1 MNATPAQALVPVD
14 EQERSR
20 VLARERQ
27 RRRRMGR
34 QRVDYY
40 PDGNAIRV
48 IEALRTGH
56 VGGDASSII
65 NLIITAWWEGPGP
78 A

>member
-1 MNATPAQALVPVD
+1 MNATPEQALVPAD

-20 VLARERQ
+20 ALARERQ

-40 PDGNAIRV
+40 PDENALVAID
-48 IEALRTGH
+48 ALRIGH

-65 NLIITAWWEGPGP
+65 NLIIADWWEGPDP

>member
-1 MNATPAQALVPVD
+1 MNATPSQVPVPD

-20 VLARERQ
+20 VLARDRQ

-34 QRVDYY
+34 RRIDYF
-40 PDGNAIRV
+40 PSEDALAV

-56 VGGDASSII
+56 VGADASSII
-65 NLIITAWWEGPGP
+65 NLIISDWWEGPDP